1 MTNPKMKAFVNQ
13 YNVALAITRAIR
25 STSQT
30 KIYKELGLASL
41 KFRRYFR
48 RLCTFFKIQQSG
60 LPSYLFNL
68 IPWSNCIYNTGQ
80 SDKLE
85 SFIVEQM
92 FLKIIFFLVT
102 DEWNKLKPEIRN
114 VGSYLKFRKI
124 VLNLDNGCSF
134 FNHIY
139 NIFNSVGLKYLTSLR
154 LELSHLNEHRF
165 KHNFQDCINP
175 LCSYS
180 LEPETNSHFYL
191 CSHHYTIL
199 HADLINGLKKT
210 DQNIL
215 RLSENSLLNHY
226 FLVIQN
232 TTTAIYY
239 MLQ

>member
-85 SFIVEQM
+85 SFIAEQM
-92 FLKIIFFLVT
+92 FLKIIFFLM
-102 DEWNKLKPEIRN
+102 L
-114 VGSYLKFRKI
+114 LM
-124 VLNLDNGCSF
+124 NG
-134 FNHIY
+134 
-139 NIFNSVGLKYLTSLR
+139 TSLNQR
-154 LELSHLNEHRF
+154 LE
-165 KHNFQDCINP
+165 
-175 LCSYS
+175 
-180 LEPETNSHFYL
+180 
-191 CSHHYTIL
+191 
-199 HADLINGLKKT
+199 
-210 DQNIL
+210 
-215 RLSENSLLNHY
+215 
-226 FLVIQN
+226 
-232 TTTAIYY
+232 
-239 MLQ
+239 MLDHI